1 MCQAIHS
8 ILTDEVKRKL
18 YDETG
23 EVDGDGHTDLSDES
37 FEFWD
42 NYFRSLFPKVTVEG
56 IQAFSA
62 LYKGSTG
69 ENGSEH
75 NERQD
80 ILDAYVQYEGNFSHI
95 MESVILAEEEDEER
109 ITSVISAAIES
120 GEVEAYLAFDEHL
133 ASLMNASGGKKKK
146 SSKKKQKREA
156 SSSHSTDEGEAA
168 EKGKKS
174 NKKKKGGANDSI
186 DDLAAMILG
195 GRKKQQ
201 NAMSSI
207 FAKYGG
213 AEEDGDEYN
222 ISDEAFERTRATLNA
237 SNSKKKPK
245 SSKSSKKS

>member
-133 ASLMNASGGKKKK
+133 ASLMNASGGKKK

-213 AEEDGDEYN
+213 AEEDGDEYK

-237 SNSKKKPK
+237 SKSKKKPK

>member
-133 ASLMNASGGKKKK
+133 ASLMNASGGKKK

-156 SSSHSTDEGEAA
+156 STSHSTDEGEAA

-237 SNSKKKPK
+237 SKSKKKPK

>member
-133 ASLMNASGGKKKK
+133 ASLMNASGGKKK

-213 AEEDGDEYN
+213 AEEDGDEHN

-237 SNSKKKPK
+237 SKSKKKPK

>member
-133 ASLMNASGGKKKK
+133 ASLMNASGGKKK

-156 SSSHSTDEGEAA
+156 SISHSTDEGEAA

-237 SNSKKKPK
+237 SKSKKKPK

>member
-156 SSSHSTDEGEAA
+156 SISHSTDEGEAA

-237 SNSKKKPK
+237 SKSKKKPK